1 KRHVGQGAGIQTVI
15 QAISHAVAG
24 QHHGPH
30 GCEPTNL
37 ASHGSEPTYLAIHG
51 KPPTSLNL
59 TGSLTRKGFI
69 TSKGLHNTIK
79 VSPSFKLT
87 RNPLLRNS
95 CILDIA
101 SRLKKDSSSIPVVE
115 NLTKMTKQKEALMR
129 AKSQLMSKQ
138 STVSPHQLV
147 SKEIEIVKSSS
158 QAPYEL
164 AKRKR
169 VSAFTPKQPKKPNAF
184 KPSPAAASKRTV
196 PNTSIPVQ
204 CGFHVRVKGRFVSEF
219 SRHPKAQF
227 IESNNPNFHNKLLAE
242 LRDKFKG
249 HDLGPY
255 GPFSKT
261 HYPFT
266 HLGTKKSGFDN
277 QKFFMAHLD
286 AHATNKQIDLILDY
300 DDYAKSC
307 AQGEEDESDTSS
319 SDEESL
325 PSINLD
331 TQPML
336 QTDTTKDATTDCASP
351 SPAPSTKPIFN
362 NPESNVVI
370 NQAPCYQIINASL
383 SPNPEITNNCKDRTN
398 NQLLTKQTF
407 DRTECNP
414 NSCHAAACN
423 TMIGQT
429 LHHPVINSNTSNQP
443 IKNNLQLAGLILKA
457 SSSSSAFSFYP
468 GNTLMPVMLQRF
480 PPWVT
485 KPILN
490 TSDLSWDRFGTTEL
504 SVILTELNAS
514 DWSEG
519 LWHELDPNGTEPV
532 RLLNEKVWILKAQLL
547 DTPNIHPMAA
557 KYSLSR
563 NHLPFP
569 IYRMRSYAL
578 ARQFM
583 ALFCQAVSSAP
594 RAASDLKNL
603 SQALRVCNDPLNL
616 LCTLILIQASKIN
629 KIPGQADPIGENPL
643 EELRDEPTRGYFM
656 SPAIMQLLSAF
667 QHWICM
673 YTNGQMIIT
682 NIQGVVPLLSKPKII
697 DLNPE
702 AHWSHWSP
710 FEARDCVIFVQELAD
725 L

>member
-1 KRHVGQGAGIQTVI
+1 MHCIHCKTSPATNGQLC
-15 QAISHAVAG
+15 S
-24 QHHGPH
+24 
-30 GCEPTNL
+30 
-37 ASHGSEPTYLAIHG
+37 
-51 KPPTSLNL
+51 
-59 TGSLTRKGFI
+59 
-69 TSKGLHNTIK
+69 
-79 VSPSFKLT
+79 
-87 RNPLLRNS
+87 S

-115 NLTKMTKQKEALMR
+115 NSTKMTKQKEALMR

-204 CGFHVRVKGRFVSEF
+204 CGFHVRVKV
-219 SRHPKAQF
+219 
-227 IESNNPNFHNKLLAE
+227 
-242 LRDKFKG
+242 
-249 HDLGPY
+249 
-255 GPFSKT
+255 
-261 HYPFT
+261 
-266 HLGTKKSGFDN
+266 
-277 QKFFMAHLD
+277 
-286 AHATNKQIDLILDY
+286 
-300 DDYAKSC
+300 
-307 AQGEEDESDTSS
+307 
-319 SDEESL
+319 
-325 PSINLD
+325 
-331 TQPML
+331 
-336 QTDTTKDATTDCASP
+336 
-351 SPAPSTKPIFN
+351 
-362 NPESNVVI
+362 
-370 NQAPCYQIINASL
+370 
-383 SPNPEITNNCKDRTN
+383 
-398 NQLLTKQTF
+398 
-407 DRTECNP
+407 
-414 NSCHAAACN
+414 
-423 TMIGQT
+423 
-429 LHHPVINSNTSNQP
+429 
-443 IKNNLQLAGLILKA
+443 QLAGLILKA
-457 SSSSSAFSFYP
+457 SSSSSAFSLSFPSYP

-532 RLLNEKVWILKAQLL
+532 RLLVHYKLNWDQILFRTRK
-547 DTPNIHPMAA
+547 
-557 KYSLSR
+557 
-563 NHLPFP
+563 
-569 IYRMRSYAL
+569 MRSYAL

-603 SQALRVCNDPLNL
+603 SQALRIVDAFPVYLNPD
-616 LCTLILIQASKIN
+616 TSKQN
-629 KIPGQADPIGENPL
+629 QQDTWQADPIGENPL

-702 AHWSHWSP
+702 
-710 FEARDCVIFVQELAD
+710 
-725 L
+725 